1 MPEQWSKLLTKSAI
15 TREDYAKDP
24 QAVLD
29 VLEFYTDH
37 QKREFEEMGMGM
49 PPIARSISSNSSA
62 STLVSTLSPY
72 PMDGSSAPPRFNA
85 GTGLGGSA
93 LGKISSPL
101 DARSSTMKRQ
111 DSSPAEIVANNS
123 PSQTALA
130 AARAAELVNSSHTQH
145 TSSIS
150 SGQGGSSRQPIPPML
165 QASSALQPSRP
176 APPRPLLT
184 ATRPAPA
191 APKQP
196 LSNHTPSSADLRA
209 RTQLRNA
216 PEQGA
221 PKPSLDKAPS
231 VDAFAQKEREQREQR
246 RREERE
252 RERER
257 EKEKE
262 RERERER
269 EKERERERERQ
280 LKESAD
286 LQQQPPA
293 PLSKSTSTVT
303 QHGAGATAGHPTVK
317 PLQPNK
323 KKELPTPEVTVTATD
338 GDEPGVVEAARKLN
352 EKPKEKEK
360 RISTM
365 TEAQIME
372 KLRSVVSEDDPKAL
386 YSKIKK
392 VGQG

>member
-37 QKREFEEMGMGM
+37 QKREQEESMGM
-49 PPIARSISSNSSA
+49 PPITRSISSNSNA
-62 STLVSTLSPY
+62 STLVNTLSPY
-72 PMDGSSAPPRFNA
+72 SMDGQSAPPRFNA

-101 DARSSTMKRQ
+101 DVRSGTMKRQ
-111 DSSPAEIVANNS
+111 DSTPSDIGPSNS

-150 SGQGGSSRQPIPPML
+150 SGQGGGSRQPIPPML
-165 QASSALQPSRP
+165 QASSTLQPSRP

-196 LSNHTPSSADLRA
+196 MANHTPSSADLRA
-209 RTQLRNA
+209 RTQLRN
-216 PEQGA
+216 EQGM
-221 PKPSLDKAPS
+221 PKPSLDKTPP
-231 VDAFAQKEREQREQR
+231 VDALAQREREQREQR
-246 RREERE
+246 RRE
-252 RERER
+252 ERER

-269 EKERERERERQ
+269 EKEREREREREKQ
-280 LKESAD
+280 LKEPADSQQAPASLAKSSAVA
-286 LQQQPPA
+286 QQDADAAGPPA
-293 PLSKSTSTVT
+293 
-303 QHGAGATAGHPTVK
+303 VK

-338 GDEPGVVEAARKLN
+338 GDDPGVAEAARKLN

-365 TEAQIME
+365 TEAQVME
-372 KLRSVVSEDDPKAL
+372 KLRSVVSDDDPKTL

-392 VGQG
+392 IGQG